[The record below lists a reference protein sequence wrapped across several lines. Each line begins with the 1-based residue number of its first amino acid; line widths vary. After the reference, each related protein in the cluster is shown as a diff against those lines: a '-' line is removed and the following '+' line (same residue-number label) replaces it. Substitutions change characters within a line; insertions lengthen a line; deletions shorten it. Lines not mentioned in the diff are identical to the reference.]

1 MFGRLLGNRDKPAFG
16 DASAGKLLDFF
27 FPRYCLGCGR
37 EGAYFCA
44 RCREGLPFQEPPYC
58 PVCGKSLDHHPDC
71 DLLAPEL
78 LELRSVFRF
87 EGVVKKA
94 VHQLKYNN
102 LRDIAAP
109 LGGFMADFLK
119 SNSICSDLLVPV
131 PLHKSRLRE
140 RGYNQSELLALTLHR
155 LTGLPIFLDALKKVK
170 PTPPQADSTSVD
182 ARRLAVV
189 DAFRCYNNF
198 KGRRVILI
206 DDVATSGATLSACA
220 RALALAGASEVRAL
234 TLAREI

>member
-1 MFGRLLGNRDKPAFG
+1 MFGHLLGNRD
-16 DASAGKLLDFF
+16 KLLDFF

-37 EGAYFCA
+37 EGAYFCQ
-44 RCREGLPFQEPPYC
+44 RCRAGLPFQEPPYC
-58 PVCGKSLDHHPDC
+58 PACGKSLDHHPGC
-71 DLLAPEL
+71 DDLAPEL

-109 LGGFMADFLK
+109 LGGFMADCLK
-119 SNSICSDLLVPV
+119 SNSLSGDALLPV
-131 PLHKSRLRE
+131 PLHKARFRE
-140 RGYNQSELLALTLHR
+140 RGYNQSELLALMLHR
-155 LTGLPIFLDALKKVK
+155 LTGLPIFVDALRKVK
-170 PTPPQADSTSVD
+170 PTPPQAESASVE

-189 DAFRCYNNF
+189 DAFGCYNSF

-220 RALALAGASEVRAL
+220 RALAAAGASEVRAL

>member
-1 MFGRLLGNRDKPAFG
+1 MFGRLLGSRD
-16 DASAGKLLDFF
+16 KLLDFF

-37 EGAYFCA
+37 EGAYFCQ
-44 RCREGLPFQEPPYC
+44 RCREHLPFQEPPYC
-58 PVCGKSLDHHPDC
+58 HACGKSLDHHPDC
-71 DLLAPEL
+71 DELAPEL

-102 LRDIAAP
+102 LRDIAEP

-119 SNSICSDLLVPV
+119 SNSLSGDALVPV

-140 RGYNQSELLALTLHR
+140 RGYNQSELLALVLHR
-155 LTGLPIFLDALKKVK
+155 LTGLPVFLDALRKVK
-170 PTPPQADSTSVD
+170 PTPPQADSLSVEQ
-182 ARRLAVV
+182 RRLAVV
-189 DAFRCYNNF
+189 DAFGCYNGL
-198 KGRRVILI
+198 KGRRVILV

-220 RALALAGASEVRAL
+220 RVLTAAGASEVRAL

>member
-1 MFGRLLGNRDKPAFG
+1 MFGRLLGSRDR
-16 DASAGKLLDFF
+16 LLDVF

-44 RCREGLPFQEPPYC
+44 RCRETLPFQAPPFC
-58 PVCGKSLDHHPDC
+58 PACGKSLDHHPDC

-78 LELRSVFRF
+78 RELRSVFRF
-87 EGVVKKA
+87 EGPLKKA

-102 LRDIAAP
+102 LRDITGV
-109 LGGFMADFLK
+109 LGAFMADFLK
-119 SNSICSDLLVPV
+119 SNSITGDALVPV
-131 PLHKSRLRE
+131 PLHRSRLRE
-140 RGYNQSELLALTLHR
+140 RGYNQSELLALAVHR
-155 LTGLPIFLDALKKVK
+155 LTGLPVFVDALKKIR
-170 PTPPQADSTSVD
+170 PTPPQADSASVEE
-182 ARRLAVV
+182 RRGAVV
-189 DAFRCYNNF
+189 GAFRCYNTL

-220 RALALAGASEVRAL
+220 AAAAAAGAAEVRAL